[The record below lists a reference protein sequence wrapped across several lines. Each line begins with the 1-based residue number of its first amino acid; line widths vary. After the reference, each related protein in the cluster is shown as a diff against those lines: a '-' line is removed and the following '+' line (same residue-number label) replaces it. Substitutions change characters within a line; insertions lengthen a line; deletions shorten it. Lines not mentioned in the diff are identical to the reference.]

1 MTNGVFRFAMC
12 VTGDG
17 FAAKGK
23 RGGKS
28 IFLSG
33 RLVVVGTK
41 RRGQKEKKGFSLTDR
56 YVISRKGE
64 EEEWESD
71 PIWILSLPV

>member
-1 MTNGVFRFAMC
+1 MVLRR
-12 VTGDG
+12 
-17 FAAKGK
+17 KGK
-23 RGGKS
+23 GEEKS

-64 EEEWESD
+64 EEEEWDSD

>member
-1 MTNGVFRFAMC
+1 MRR
-12 VTGDG
+12 
-17 FAAKGK
+17 KGK
-23 RGGKS
+23 GEEKS

-64 EEEWESD
+64 EEEEWDSD